1 MDELREQAT
10 QDPETDSPEGE
21 LPEYML
27 RMIQQFEDNK
37 IVVVEEDE
45 VITYVL
51 TVYIEITAYV
61 NAAYWWMFR

>member
-1 MDELREQAT
+1 MDELREEAA
-10 QDPETDSPEGE
+10 QDPENDSPEGE

-45 VITYVL
+45 VIKYVL

-61 NAAYWWMFR
+61 NAAY

>member
-45 VITYVL
+45 VIKYVL

-61 NAAYWWMFR
+61 NAAY

>member
-51 TVYIEITAYV
+51 TVYIEITVYV
-61 NAAYWWMFR
+61 NAAY

>member
-51 TVYIEITAYV
+51 TMYIEITAYV
-61 NAAYWWMFR
+61 NAAYW

>member
-51 TVYIEITAYV
+51 TMYIEITAYV
-61 NAAYWWMFR
+61 NAAY